1 MNEAPL
7 WYARIVGGFLLLQG
21 VVTGLFLLVDPLDE
35 AFPGL
40 LNTTRMAP
48 QHSALHVVTGLL
60 ALALLRWGHARALWW
75 FAAGFGCFYTALSL
89 SGLWTGHHLGLE
101 LQPFD
106 HPFHLVAG
114 ISGLL
119 AAGAGLFDRRSRAGG
134 GTTAAHPR
142 RVSGSVGRPASPARP
157 VPGGGAR
164 G

>member
-1 MNEAPL
+1 MNAAPA
-7 WYARIVGGFLLLQG
+7 WYARIVGGLLLFQG
-21 VVTGLFLLVDPLDE
+21 VVTGLFLLVDTVDE
-35 AFPGL
+35 AFPVIL
-40 LNTTRMAP
+40 DTTRMVP

-60 ALALLRWGHARALWW
+60 ALALLRWRNTRALWW
-75 FAAGFGCFYTALSL
+75 FAFGFGCFYTALGL

-106 HPFHLVAG
+106 HPFHLAAG

-119 AAGAGLFDRRSRAGG
+119 AAGAGLFDRRSRSGG
-134 GTTAAHPR
+134 GTTAAHRR
-142 RVSGSVGRPASPARP
+142 RVSGSVGRPASSARP